1 MIRLG
6 EKYVDIHRNLPSFV
20 TWDIADVEALFT
32 DDHLII
38 EEFARQGVQARSVVW
53 RDRQINWDEFDL
65 ALIRST
71 WDYIDHRESFLAAL
85 GNIEASSCALFNP
98 IEAVKWN
105 SDKSYL
111 LDLASW
117 DIPIVPT
124 YSASSDIADLVRMA
138 AQEWRGHVLLKKPA
152 AGDYRAHGIYGGT
165 IESAQPLP
173 GDLLGV
179 KEMLTKLPFD
189 LLYARIDLVRVEG
202 RLSVLELE
210 LIEPML
216 YLHLSPATVGRF
228 VASSIARMDQGE

>member
-1 MIRLG
+1 M
-6 EKYVDIHRNLPSFV
+6 D
-20 TWDIADVEALFT
+20 
-32 DDHLII
+32 
-38 EEFARQGVQARSVVW
+38 
-53 RDRQINWDEFDL
+53 
-65 ALIRST
+65 
-71 WDYIDHRESFLAAL
+71 AL

-111 LDLASW
+111 LDLASL

-138 AQEWRGHVLLKKPA
+138 AQEWRGDAVLKPRVGADVLAKSVQILSAEHALGEYLIQPLIESVTTEGEWSFVYIDGELGHVLLKRPA

-216 YLHLSPATVGRF
+216 YLDLSPATVGR
-228 VASSIARMDQGE
+228 I